1 MKQFRASIMLLFA
14 VIVVSV
20 TQAAGIWG
28 TLKPNLYFAVKEL
41 AREQNVLGLAWMVK
55 DWRTD

>member
-1 MKQFRASIMLLFA
+1 MLLFA